1 MTSDI
6 LKDEECT
13 GQTRRGASE
22 QRTEHMGKVQKSV
35 SVWVD
40 RWVDWQ
46 ETRLKAEVGS
56 SLLMGSP
63 GQEIA
68 LDFVSPKGTTARF
81 KQMDDPVQYFRKI
94 TT

>member
-1 MTSDI
+1 
-6 LKDEECT
+6 
-13 GQTRRGASE
+13 
-22 QRTEHMGKVQKSV
+22 MGKVQKSV